1 MVRDE
6 PVSVV
11 VSPPRVADRGFPTVF
26 GRDLVAELP
35 NFVHRPYLVVTMAD
49 LWPRLE
55 HHFDRHLAAV
65 HEVDTIEVAELDRQS
80 ERLPPFGAVIGLG
93 GGRALDVA
101 KFFAWRR
108 ERPLFQVPTALT
120 TNAAFNH
127 RTALRHE
134 DREVGLGWAVPEAV
148 YIDFDLVRTA
158 PPLLNRSGVGDVL
171 CHHTASVDWKL
182 AHDAGREDR
191 RWPYD
196 ERLVAEAR
204 AQLDAVV
211 DCLDEIHDVSDAG
224 IRALTSAHRWAGAS
238 FHESGWNACHLD
250 GVDHAFQDALEYQ
263 TGLHFIHGQVIGL
276 GTYLGAVLQ
285 DNRPELVLD
294 WLHRAGVDIRPEA
307 MGTDWEAAGTAMQ
320 RLAWYVRHADLP
332 YTIADVRPVTD
343 AIVAGIRDRVTA
355 TFGAWTEEGPAAPR
369 GGSV

>member
-1 MVRDE
+1 MT
-6 PVSVV
+6 
-11 VSPPRVADRGFPTVF
+11 VAVAQARTVDRGFPTVF

-55 HHFDRHLAAV
+55 HHFDGNLAGVHLV
-65 HEVDTIEVAELDRQS
+65 SSIEVAALDRQS
-80 ERLPPFGAVIGLG
+80 DALPSFSAVIGLG

-120 TNAAFNH
+120 TNAAFGH

-134 DREVGLGWAVPEAV
+134 GREVGLGWAIPEAV
-148 YIDFDLVRTA
+148 YIDFDLVRSA

-171 CHHTASVDWKL
+171 CHHTATVDWKL

-196 ERLVAEAR
+196 ERLVAESR
-204 AQLDAVV
+204 EHLETVV
-211 DCLDEIHDVSDAG
+211 DCLDEIHEVSDAG
-224 IRALTSAHRWAGAS
+224 IRALTAAHRWAGTS

-263 TGLHFIHGQVIGL
+263 TGKHFLHGQVIGL

-285 DNRPELVLD
+285 DNQPELVLD

-307 MGTDWEAAGTAMQ
+307 MGIDWEAAGTAMQ

-332 YTIADVRPVTD
+332 YTIADARPVTD
-343 AIVAGIRDRVTA
+343 DVVAGIREGITA
-355 TFGAWTEEGPAAPR
+355 TFGAWPDEGPAAPR
-369 GGSV
+369 GGFV